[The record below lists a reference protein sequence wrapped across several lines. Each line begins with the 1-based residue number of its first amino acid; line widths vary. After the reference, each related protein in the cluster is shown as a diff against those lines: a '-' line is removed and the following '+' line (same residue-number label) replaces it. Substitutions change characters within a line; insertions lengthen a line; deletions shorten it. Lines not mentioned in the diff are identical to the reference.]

1 MRALKW
7 VSLAVLL
14 AACGNEAGT
23 GEQRSVALPDDQ
35 AEVSR
40 DADMD
45 ALRGDDTGDASI
57 SGPAGSGDWTLLEGA
72 ALNEMVDTTGTDF
85 GAGFGGSNS
94 AEVRRDGEMFAILD
108 DDAANREVV
117 VWTAGETSP
126 DNGRVSLSF
135 DIEGVSNPD
144 AWIGVTLAHRSGA
157 DYHRVSCAFSPDG
170 EDAQLFTDN
179 AEGEAAA
186 SGSRAT
192 CTLETDIETG
202 ELDFY
207 IYPVAFTILT
217 GWDDS
222 LTGEAVLSNVRVS
235 TRG

>member
-14 AACGNEAGT
+14 AGCGNEAGT
-23 GEQRSVALPDDQ
+23 GEQRSAALPDDQ
-35 AEVSR
+35 AEVGR
-40 DADMD
+40 DANMD
-45 ALRGDDTGDASI
+45 ALRGDETGDAGL
-57 SGPAGSGDWTLLEGA
+57 SGSRDSGNWTRLEGA

-85 GAGFGGSNS
+85 GPGFGGSNS
-94 AEVRRDGEMFAILD
+94 AEVRRDGDMFAILD

-117 VWTAGETSP
+117 VWTAGATSP

-157 DYHRVSCAFSPDG
+157 DYHRVSCAFSPNG
-170 EDAQLFTDN
+170 EDAQLYTDN

-186 SGSRAT
+186 FGSRAT

-207 IYPVAFTILT
+207 IYPVAFTTET
-217 GWDDS
+217 GWNDS